1 MAEYVKTCYECQQRG
16 TLRQNN
22 VKRTIQL
29 TDIFE
34 RWGIDIV
41 GPLLATETGNRY
53 IIVAMDYFSRWPEA
67 RAVKKANAE
76 TVATFIYEEIICRYG
91 TPKIIQSDQGT
102 HFVNETIKL
111 LTEKFRIRHSLSSP
125 YHPQSNGLVERFNKT
140 LCEGIA
146 KVGETIFDW
155 DRYIQPVLF
164 AYRIKRLRITNQS
177 SYKLV
182 YGKDPQL
189 AMDNADK
196 VQTII
201 ERLLVIT
208 DKVPQ
213 LREMSRRAIKEI
225 QSKLD
230 EKFGEQKER
239 RFQKGELVWYFDK
252 AKAARHDTKLEP
264 KWKGP
269 YQIVSALDKG
279 AYKISLDGKIL
290 PTTVNGNYLKPYFS
304 RQGWEPMVVIQNL

>member
-16 TLRQNN
+16 TLKHNN
-22 VKRTIQL
+22 IKRTIQP

-53 IIVAMDYFSRWPEA
+53 IIVAIDYFSRWPEA

-91 TPKIIQSDQGT
+91 TPKVIQSDQGT
-102 HFVNETIKL
+102 HFVNETIRL
-111 LTEKFRIRHSLSSP
+111 LTEKFRIWHSLSSP

-140 LCEGIA
+140 LCEGIV

-177 SYKLV
+177 PYKLV
-182 YGKDPQL
+182 FGKDSQL
-189 AMDNADK
+189 AMDNAN
-196 VQTII
+196 
-201 ERLLVIT
+201 
-208 DKVPQ
+208 
-213 LREMSRRAIKEI
+213 
-225 QSKLD
+225 
-230 EKFGEQKER
+230 
-239 RFQKGELVWYFDK
+239 KG
-252 AKAARHDTKLEP
+252 
-264 KWKGP
+264 
-269 YQIVSALDKG
+269 
-279 AYKISLDGKIL
+279 
-290 PTTVNGNYLKPYFS
+290 
-304 RQGWEPMVVIQNL
+304 

>member
-1 MAEYVKTCYECQQRG
+1 MFHDDPTMVHQSKEAVFELIRERYTWEGMYRDIKEYIRTCWECQKRG
-16 TLRQNN
+16 TPRKNN
-22 VKRTIQL
+22 RTRTIQPA
-29 TDIFE
+29 DIFE

-53 IIVAMDYFSRWPEA
+53 IIVAMDYFSRWSEA
-67 RAVKKANAE
+67 RAVRKANAE
-76 TVATFIYEEIICRYG
+76 SVATFIYEEIICRYS

-111 LTEKFRIRHSLSSP
+111 LAEKFRIRHSLSSP

-177 SYKLV
+177 PYKLV
-182 YGKDPQL
+182 FGRDPQL
-189 AMDNADK
+189 VMDNADK
-196 VQTII
+196 AQTII

-225 QSKLD
+225 QSKLE

-239 RFQKGELVWYFDK
+239 
-252 AKAARHDTKLEP
+252 
-264 KWKGP
+264 
-269 YQIVSALDKG
+269 
-279 AYKISLDGKIL
+279 
-290 PTTVNGNYLKPYFS
+290 
-304 RQGWEPMVVIQNL
+304 